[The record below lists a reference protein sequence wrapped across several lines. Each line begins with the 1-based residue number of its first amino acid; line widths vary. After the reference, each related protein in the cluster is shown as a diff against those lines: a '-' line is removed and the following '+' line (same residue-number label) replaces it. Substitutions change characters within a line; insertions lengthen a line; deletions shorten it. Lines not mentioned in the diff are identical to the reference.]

1 MLESLRI
8 FEPFLG
14 LMDAIYIKVWYAEF
28 MRKIYF
34 KLVNCILTCSLVLGG
49 LLANDGLMMVT
60 KATTIEE
67 VQQQIEN
74 TKSEIAGLNDKI
86 DSLSDEQDLIYE
98 KMDDLN
104 SEIIN
109 TMTEISLKEE
119 QIVQKEADI
128 AQMQAEYEAAVEKQ
142 AEQESSM
149 ALNIRLMYEKGNASI
164 LQMILE
170 SKSFGE
176 MLNKLAFAQSVYE
189 YDMQRLNDYK
199 DHKQY
204 VHDVWDR
211 LEVEK
216 SSLEADKLVLEEQK
230 AYCDG
235 LMANLKKEASNYDTL
250 IKQAK
255 KAAKDQEKLLKKEQE
270 QLKKLQDE
278 EKRKQQLNN
287 MLNQNFATT
296 SYTEIVDKA
305 GGSDTGKKIAK
316 YGLQFVGNPYVYG
329 GTSLTKGADCS
340 GFTYRIYADFGY
352 NIPRTSFQQRSAGTG
367 VKYENAQPGDLICYD
382 GHVGLYIGGGYIV
395 HASSAKTGIKVSKAT
410 YRPILAVRRIL
421 K

>member
-1 MLESLRI
+1 M
-8 FEPFLG
+8 FW
-14 LMDAIYIKVWYAEF
+14 DAIYKEIWYAEF
-28 MRKIYF
+28 MRKMIL
-34 KLVNCILTCSLVLGG
+34 KLTNFILACSLVLSGMFVG
-49 LLANDGLMMVT
+49 ESYVMVA
-60 KATTIEE
+60 KASTIQE

-74 TKSEIAGLNDKI
+74 TKNEIAGLNDKI

-119 QIVQKEADI
+119 EIAQKEDDI
-128 AQMQAEYEAAVEKQ
+128 AKMQEEYEAAVVKQ
-142 AEQESSM
+142 TEQEGSM
-149 ALNIRLMYEKGNASI
+149 ALSIRLMYEKGNTSI

-204 VHDVWDR
+204 VHDVWDQLEIEKEE
-211 LEVEK
+211 LEV
-216 SSLEADKLVLEEQK
+216 DKFYLEEQK
-230 AYCDG
+230 VYCDG
-235 LMANLKKEASNYDTL
+235 LMANLKKEASNYDKL

-255 KAAKDQEKLLKKEQE
+255 QAAKDQEKLLKKEQE

-278 EKRKQQLNN
+278 EKRKQQLSN

-305 GGSDTGKKIAK
+305 SGSDTGKKIAK

-340 GFTYRIYADFGY
+340 GFTYRIYSDFGY

>member
-1 MLESLRI
+1 MRAMILKLTNYI
-8 FEPFLG
+8 
-14 LMDAIYIKVWYAEF
+14 LM
-28 MRKIYF
+28 
-34 KLVNCILTCSLVLGG
+34 CSLVLGG
-49 LLANDGLMMVT
+49 IYVGANQVLIA
-60 KATTIEE
+60 KATTIQE
-67 VQQQIEN
+67 VQQQIED
-74 TKSEIAGLNDKI
+74 TKHELEGLNDKI
-86 DSLSDEQDLIYE
+86 DTLSDEQDLIYE

-109 TMTEISLKEE
+109 TMTEISLKEDE
-119 QIVQKEADI
+119 IAQKEIDI

-164 LQMILE
+164 LQMLLE

-176 MLNKLAFAQSVYE
+176 MLNKLSFAQSVYE
-189 YDMQRLNDYK
+189 YDMNRLQEYK

-204 VHDVWDR
+204 VHDVWDQ
-211 LEVEK
+211 LELEK
-216 SSLEADKLVLEEQK
+216 AGLEADKLSLEEQK

-255 KAAKDQEKLLKKEQE
+255 NAAKEQEKLLKKEQE

-287 MLNQNFATT
+287 MLNQNFAST

-305 GGSDTGKKIAK
+305 NGSDTGKKIAK

-352 NIPRTSFQQRSAGTG
+352 SIPRTSFQQRSAGTG

-382 GHVGLYIGGGYIV
+382 GHVGMYIGGGYIV
-395 HASSAKTGIKVSKAT
+395 HASNARTGIKVSKAT

-421 K
+421 